1 MLIKIFLNYLFG
13 YLNVTI
19 EGFFIERFINTC
31 TSKKIFLWNLKRKN
45 SSILEANISIKDF
58 RRIKQIVNKTKCKI
72 KINSKK
78 GIPFIFNKYKK
89 RKIFAVCIIP
99 ILLLILIS
107 SMFVWNIQVIV
118 AEDINKEE
126 LLNQLKEN
134 GLEIGK
140 LKNRIN
146 TKEIINNIRLERTDI
161 SWMEINLKG
170 TNAIVNIVK
179 ADEKPNIVNDEEY
192 CNIISDKKGVIT
204 KITAQKGTP
213 LVKAGDIVE
222 KGTKLIGGYMEGKY
236 TDTRYVHAKGEIQAK
251 VWYTKRKESKYT
263 REVSNKTGNEKN
275 RYSIIFNNFKINL
288 YKSIPNF
295 EKYDTI
301 NENKKLKIFSNF
313 YLPIEIKKDTYVE
326 LKSERITYGKQEL
339 QNILISELEEE
350 FEKENFNKDNVTN
363 KIVNV
368 YQKDKDTI
376 EIELTYEVLE
386 EIGTEEKIVEK

>member
-89 RKIFAVCIIP
+89 RKIFVVCIIP